1 MLIYTIKEIILL
13 NFAIFDLT
21 MSRWTIYRM
30 HFLAWTA
37 LRDVIFSIRSVG
49 FAWTYVYRA
58 LYHDAGDRE
67 RSDCGWGCRV
77 ARSRNEICVTR
88 GPTSPGLALLLLSSA
103 QLSSAR
109 FNSTLGKGGTLYYSI
124 MSFELY
130 ARARAKVRPGQGAN
144 RSNEER
150 ERDRKRLRPFLF
162 HPYELATPYSWISTS
177 LPPALR
183 AQPLWNCSYSINFT
197 PGANYH
203 KIIGSPFP
211 PRLVRSRA
219 GPS

>member
-1 MLIYTIKEIILL
+1 MLGIERGRIVDGVAGLPDRVMKYAWREVPRVPDSLYYYSVQL
-13 NFAIFDLT
+13 N
-21 MSRWTIYRM
+21 
-30 HFLAWTA
+30 
-37 LRDVIFSIRSVG
+37 
-49 FAWTYVYRA
+49 
-58 LYHDAGDRE
+58 
-67 RSDCGWGCRV
+67 
-77 ARSRNEICVTR
+77 
-88 GPTSPGLALLLLSSA
+88 
-103 QLSSAR
+103 SAR
-109 FNSTLGKGGTLYYSI
+109 FSSTLGKGGTLYYSI

-150 ERDRKRLRPFLF
+150 DRKRLRPFLS